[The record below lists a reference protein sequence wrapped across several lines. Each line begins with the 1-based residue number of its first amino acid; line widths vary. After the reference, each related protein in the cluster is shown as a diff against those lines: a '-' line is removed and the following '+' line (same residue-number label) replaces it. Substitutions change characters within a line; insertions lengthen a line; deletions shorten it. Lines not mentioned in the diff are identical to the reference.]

1 MEGGEGDVSKGGVF
15 ITFEGCDCSGKSTQI
30 VHLVRKL
37 EGMGQDLVVTREP
50 GGTPFGEKIRDL
62 LLNLESPDRDILSE
76 VFLYAAARAEI
87 VAKVIRPALEQG
99 RIVISERYADST
111 WVYQGYAG
119 GVSLSVIENINTIA
133 TGGLEPDLTL
143 IFDINGPLVLKERF
157 EGKTKDKIE
166 SRSEEYH
173 QKVREGYRVLA
184 ERFPHR
190 TVMIDADADIWEV
203 QNRVWKEVS
212 DVLARKGYDLNRVI

>member
-1 MEGGEGDVSKGGVF
+1 MEGGEGGVSKGGVF

-190 TVMIDADADIWEV
+190 TVIIDADADICEV